1 MTYLDC
7 ILQAKKEE
15 VSDRRK
21 RIPPVQLMELPGYQL
36 PRRSLRAALI
46 SRSPAVIAEI
56 KKASPSKGMIRAD
69 CDPGAIALSYVRA
82 GAAALSVL
90 TDEPFFKGRIDYLLQ
105 AREGHAAPIL
115 RKDFIIDSYQLS
127 EARAYGAD
135 AVLLIVA
142 ALGSERLFELKE
154 EAERLGLE
162 TLVEVHNERELEA
175 LDKGI
180 VEILGINN
188 RDLSS
193 FNTTLDVTLRLAE
206 LVPAGT
212 VIVSESGIRDS
223 VDLQLLEGHGVHAVL
238 VGEAFMRA
246 DDPGAA
252 LRALLG
258 GKAGAG

>member
-1 MTYLDC
+1 MTYLER

-15 VSDRRK
+15 VGDRRK
-21 RIPPVQLMELPGYQL
+21 RISPGHLTELPGYDL
-36 PRRSLRAALI
+36 PRRSLKAALI

-56 KKASPSKGMIRAD
+56 KRASPSKGMIRAE
-69 CDPGAIALSYVRA
+69 CDPGRIALSYVRA
-82 GAAALSVL
+82 GAAAVSVL
-90 TDEPFFKGRIDYLLQ
+90 TDEPFFKGSIDYLLQ
-105 AREGHAAPIL
+105 ARQGHAAPIL

-135 AVLLIVA
+135 AVLLIA
-142 ALGSERLFELKE
+142 AVLGGDRLFELKE
-154 EAERLGLE
+154 EAERLGLQ
-162 TLVEVHNERELEA
+162 TLVEVHNERDLEA
-175 LDKGI
+175 LEYGV

-193 FNTTLDVTLRLAE
+193 FNTTLEVTLRLAG

-212 VIVSESGIRDS
+212 VVVSESGIRDS
-223 VDLQLLEGHGVHAVL
+223 ADLQLLEAHGVHAVL

-252 LRALLG
+252 LRAFLG
-258 GKAGAG
+258 GKEGAG

>member
-1 MTYLDC
+1 MTYLER

-15 VSDRRK
+15 VSERRK
-21 RIPPVQLMELPGYQL
+21 RIPPVQLMELPGYDL
-36 PRRSLRAALI
+36 PRRSLKAALI

-56 KKASPSKGMIRAD
+56 KRASPSKGMIRVE

-82 GAAALSVL
+82 GAAAVSVL
-90 TDEPFFKGRIDYLLQ
+90 TDEPFFKGSIDYLLQ

-135 AVLLIVA
+135 AVLLVVA
-142 ALGSERLFELKE
+142 VLGGERLFELKE

-162 TLVEVHNERELEA
+162 TLVEVHNEIELEA
-175 LDKGI
+175 LQMGT
-180 VEILGINN
+180 VELLGINN

-193 FNTTLDVTLRLAE
+193 FDTTLEVTLRLAG

-223 VDLQLLEGHGVHAVL
+223 ADLHLLEGHGVHAVL

-246 DDPGAA
+246 VDPGDA
-252 LRALLG
+252 LRAFLR
-258 GKAGAG
+258 GKEGAG